1 MMREEKISIHMDW
14 ITVLL
19 YGVIVFWGWLNIFS
33 VTYEENQFI
42 LDPTINSGRQLIFI
56 GSSIAI
62 IMFIL
67 IMDMRFYETFAWV
80 IYGVIL
86 FLCLI
91 VVFTGHEV
99 GGNQAWLRIGSF
111 GFQPSEFAKFATA
124 LAVAKYAST
133 VGFKMDQLR
142 NQVALFSIILAPML
156 IILLQKDT
164 GTALVFTS
172 FVLVFYREGMSPF
185 LILAGIG
192 ITIIFVLTLLVEN
205 EYILFAIIGCVWLTL
220 LLLGRKKRR
229 RITII
234 TMAALMLMGTI
245 KSVDFVFNN
254 VLQEHQQK
262 RIRVLLNPDLD
273 QL

>member
-1 MMREEKISIHMDW
+1 MVREEKISNRMDW

-19 YGVIVFWGWLNIFS
+19 YGIIVFWGWLNIFS

-42 LDPTINSGRQLIFI
+42 LDPSINSGRQLIFI
-56 GSSIAI
+56 ASSIAI

-124 LAVAKYAST
+124 LAVAKFIGT
-133 VGFKMDQLR
+133 VGFRMDHMR
-142 NQVALFSIILAPML
+142 NQVKLFAIIGLPMA

-164 GTALVFTS
+164 GTALVFTA

-185 LILAGIG
+185 LIHFHSYAAGGKRIHP
-192 ITIIFVLTLLVEN
+192 LCN
-205 EYILFAIIGCVWLTL
+205 HWLRVADVDPSRQKEAQTHH
-220 LLLGRKKRR
+220 
-229 RITII
+229 
-234 TMAALMLMGTI
+234 GTHR
-245 KSVDFVFNN
+245 DGADA
-254 VLQEHQQK
+254 HRHDQK
-262 RIRVLLNPDLD
+262 R
-273 QL
+273 